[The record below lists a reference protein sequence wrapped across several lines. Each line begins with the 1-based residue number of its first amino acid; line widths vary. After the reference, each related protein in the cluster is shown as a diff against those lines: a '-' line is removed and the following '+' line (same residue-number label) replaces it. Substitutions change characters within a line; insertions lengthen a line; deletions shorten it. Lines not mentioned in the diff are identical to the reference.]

1 MSAFPA
7 LEDPPLS
14 FEPNEASL
22 QGRKTLLVVDDE
34 RDVRDSLWFIFKDQ
48 YQILLASGGADAVR
62 IAREHNIDAA
72 VVDIRMVGLSGI
84 QTFAELKKID
94 PAIQVIILTAYETL
108 DTAREALRLGATD
121 YLGKPYDLHVIRDAV
136 THAMERR
143 VIANQIRSQAA
154 RLYELQEQMHNQ
166 QLREQLAKNRTE
178 IYASVLHDINGP
190 LTIISG
196 FIEMVHSDLTQAER
210 IEGADLEVVRTHVAG
225 IRRQVTNCLDIARR
239 YLGFL
244 HGSHALQQGVG
255 VNQLFRDLTHLLR
268 GHPAAREHQLTV
280 IPLSSDVVARINGTD
295 LLQILLNL
303 TINAFQASE
312 KPHEVVVEGKTLF
325 GSELPAEFSGSETS
339 RWVNGPAA
347 QIAEALV
354 MLTIRDDG
362 SGIPPKVLDHIFE
375 LYFTTKAQEGTGMG
389 LSIVRRLVEQV
400 GGAIHVES
408 TAGVGTSFTVYLPV

>member
-14 FEPNEASL
+14 FEASDISRHE
-22 QGRKTLLVVDDE
+22 RKTLLVVDDE

-48 YQILLASGGADAVR
+48 YQILLASGGAEAVR

-94 PAIQVIILTAYETL
+94 SSIQVIILTAYETL

-121 YLGKPYDLHVIRDAV
+121 YLGKPYDLHIIRDAV
-136 THAMERR
+136 AHAMERR
-143 VIANQIRSQAA
+143 SIANQIRDQAA
-154 RLYELQEQMHNQ
+154 KLYQLQQQMHNQ

-196 FIEMVHSDLTQAER
+196 FIEMVHSDLSNAER
-210 IEGADLEVVRTHVAG
+210 IIGADLTVVRNHVAG

-239 YLGFL
+239 YLSFL
-244 HGSHALQQGVG
+244 HGTHALAPGVG
-255 VNQLFRDLTHLLR
+255 INQLFRDLSHLLR
-268 GHPAAREHQLTV
+268 GHPSAREHKLTI
-280 IPLSSDVVARINGTD
+280 IPLEKDVVSRINGTD
-295 LLQILLNL
+295 LLQVLLNL
-303 TINAFQASE
+303 TINAFQAST
-312 KPHEVVVEGKTLF
+312 KPHHVLIEGRTLA
-325 GSELPAEFSGSETS
+325 GSELPADFVDDDGN
-339 RWVNGPAA
+339 RWINGPTARSA
-347 QIAEALV
+347 NTLLE
-354 MLTIRDDG
+354 LTVKDDAG
-362 SGIPPKVLDHIFE
+362 GIPPSVLSQIFG
-375 LYFTTKAQEGTGMG
+375 LYFTTKAGEGTGMG
-389 LSIVRRLVEQV
+389 LSIVRRLIEQG

-408 TAGVGTSFTVYLPV
+408 TAGVGASFTVYLPV